1 MEMTHLDA
9 EGRARMVD
17 VGDKETTRRSATA
30 HARVRMTREVYE
42 AVTGRTMP
50 KGDAL
55 AVAQLAG
62 IMGAKRVPDLIPLC
76 HPIPLDA
83 VEIRLVPDPAAHC
96 VNVEAVARTTGRTGA
111 EMEALTAAAVAA
123 LTLYDM
129 VKSLG
134 PQTVIEDIR
143 LVAKS
148 GGKSGEYRAGRI
160 VAVCDST
167 GKGQRKQPRLQGT
180 LRADHG
186 LEGDAHAGDAIR
198 QVSLLACE
206 SIDKMRAK
214 GLEVNAGDFAEN
226 LTTEGIDLL
235 ALQPGHQLEL
245 EGGALLEVTQI
256 GKECHERCAIYY
268 QAGDCVMP
276 REGIFARVLRG
287 GAVRPGDGIWRSVRE

>member
-17 VGDKETTRRSATA
+17 VGEKETTRRSATA
-30 HARVRMTREVYE
+30 RARVRMTREVFD
-42 AVTGRTMP
+42 AVTGRAMP

-76 HPIPLDA
+76 HPIPLDG
-83 VEIRLVPDPAAHC
+83 VEVRLAPDPASRC
-96 VNVEAVARTTGRTGA
+96 VTVEAIARTTGRTGA

-134 PQTVIEDIR
+134 PHTVIEDVR

-148 GGKSGEYRAGRI
+148 GGKRGDYRAGRV
-160 VAVCDST
+160 VAVCLSEV
-167 GKGQRKQPRLQGT
+167 KGQRKQPCLQGA
-180 LRADHG
+180 LRVDHG
-186 LEGDAHAGDAIR
+186 LEGDAHAGDPVR
-198 QVSLLACE
+198 QVSLLARE

-214 GLEVNAGDFAEN
+214 GLEVNPGDFAEN
-226 LTTEGIDLL
+226 LTTEDLDLL
-235 ALQPGHQLEL
+235 GLEPGSRLEL
-245 EGGALLEVTQI
+245 GGGALLEVTQI
-256 GKECHERCAIYY
+256 GKECHDRCAIYY

-287 GAVRPGDGIWRSVRE
+287 GAVRPGDSIWRSVRE

>member
-30 HARVRMTREVYE
+30 RARVRMTREVFE
-42 AVTGRTMP
+42 ALTGRAMP

-76 HPIPLDA
+76 HPLPLDG
-83 VEIRLVPDPAAHC
+83 VEVRLVPDPTARC
-96 VNVEAVARTTGRTGA
+96 VIVEATARTTGRTGA
-111 EMEALTAAAVAA
+111 EMEALTAATVAA

-134 PQTVIEDIR
+134 PQTVIEDVR

-160 VAVCDST
+160 VAVCGSAV
-167 GKGQRKQPRLQGT
+167 KGQRKQPGLQGI

-186 LEGDAHAGDAIR
+186 LEGDAHAGDPIR
-198 QVSLLACE
+198 QVSLLARE

-214 GLEVNAGDFAEN
+214 GLEVGPGDFAEN
-226 LTTEGIDLL
+226 LTTEDIDLL
-235 ALQPGHQLEL
+235 ALEPGHQLEL
-245 EGGALLEVTQI
+245 EGGALLEVTRI
-256 GKECHERCAIYY
+256 GKECHDRCAIYY

-287 GAVRPGDGIWRSVRE
+287 SPVRPGDGLWRSVKA

>member
-9 EGRARMVD
+9 RGHARMVD
-17 VGDKETTRRSATA
+17 IGGKEVTRRSATA
-30 HARVRMTREVYE
+30 RARIRMTGETFD
-42 AVTGRTMP
+42 ALTGGAIP

-76 HPIPLDA
+76 HPIPLDG
-83 VEIRLVPDPAAHC
+83 VEVRVVPDPTTRS
-96 VNVEAVARTTGRTGA
+96 VTVEATVHTTGQTGA
-111 EMEALTAAAVAA
+111 EMEALTAATVAA

-134 PQTVIEDIR
+134 PHTVVEDVR

-160 VAVCDST
+160 VAVSMSEA
-167 GKGQRKQPRLQGT
+167 KGQRKQPRMQGV

-186 LEGDAHAGDAIR
+186 LEGDAHAGDPVR
-198 QVSLLACE
+198 QVSLLARE

-214 GLEVNAGDFAEN
+214 GLEVGPGDFAEN
-226 LTTEGIDLL
+226 LTTECIDLL
-235 ALQPGHQLEL
+235 ALKPGHQLAL

-256 GKECHERCAIYY
+256 GKECHDRCAIYY
-268 QAGDCVMP
+268 QVGDCVMP
-276 REGIFARVLRG
+276 QEGIFARVLRG
-287 GAVRPGDGIWRSVRE
+287 GIIRPGDGIWRSVRE